1 MDSHFI
7 NRDPMILVSNLDSF
21 LTMRPPDC
29 VIYTED
35 GGEYPIHKVR
45 GRPFKASAF
54 FFWFLTSV
62 LLEMN
67 KHKYTCFTHAA
78 AAHVRNINKEPLI
91 NKYY

>member
-45 GRPFKASAF
+45 GRPFKASVF
-54 FFWFLTSV
+54 FPLFYPFLSYV
-62 LLEMN
+62 GCL
-67 KHKYTCFTHAA
+67 KHF
-78 AAHVRNINKEPLI
+78 
-91 NKYY
+91 